1 MNPITV
7 WVVEDDAGFRRT
19 LKNLLNDEEGI
30 RCEQVFP
37 SCPPLFATLETQ
49 EPPDLIMMDL
59 GLPGMDGVEGIR
71 QLATLAP
78 DVAVLVIT
86 VFREKEKVLEA
97 LDAGA
102 AGYLLKT
109 ATGQDLVRGIRQVF
123 RGAAALSPSVAKI
136 VLDEMRQPSGGGEF
150 KLTKRE
156 VEVLEQLARD
166 LSVQE
171 IAEKLGIGRRTAAYH
186 LENIYRKLEE
196 QSQSG
201 AVAKALR
208 SGII

>member
-1 MNPITV
+1 MTPIAV

-19 LKNLLNDEEGI
+19 LKNLLNDEEQMI
-30 RCEQVFP
+30 CNQVFP
-37 SCPPLFATLETQ
+37 SCAPLFTALQTDK
-49 EPPDLIMMDL
+49 PPDLIMMDL

-78 DVAVLVIT
+78 DVAVIVIT

-109 ATGQDLVRGIRQVF
+109 ATGLEIAQGIRQVF

-136 VLDEMRQPSGGGEF
+136 VLDEMRKPSGGEEF
-150 KLTKRE
+150 HLTKRE

-171 IAEKLGIGRRTAAYH
+171 IADKLGISRRTAAFH
-186 LENIYRKLEE
+186 LENIYRKLEV